1 MFSNVLKE
9 RTYYEE
15 LKNRIGKKNNKVW
28 KSISGR
34 PFIGSCSYLYG
45 LFKPESYQEFFDK
58 YLAYPDPEHLD
69 KRRLK
74 KSSYYGRTMED
85 LVYLAEYYKNNA
97 EDESFTL
104 EEFFDDIVCHVIIE
118 TFDGHKAEKELMNV
132 LTDYGFEVEETEG
145 VMDAEFGVDL
155 IVKKD
160 GEVKEYIQV
169 KPISTFV
176 RTNPS
181 LISDRSNF
189 FLKQY
194 KLNEFT
200 ENHPSLKKRDII
212 FMLYDYQ
219 HLVSTGEVLWYYK
232 DNKVKFKLHELC
244 QTNGQTL
251 VKEEDFIQQK
261 LILK

>member
-1 MFSNVLKE
+1 
-9 RTYYEE
+9 
-15 LKNRIGKKNNKVW
+15 
-28 KSISGR
+28 
-34 PFIGSCSYLYG
+34 
-45 LFKPESYQEFFDK
+45 
-58 YLAYPDPEHLD
+58 
-69 KRRLK
+69 
-74 KSSYYGRTMED
+74 
-85 LVYLAEYYKNNA
+85 
-97 EDESFTL
+97 
-104 EEFFDDIVCHVIIE
+104 
-118 TFDGHKAEKELMNV
+118 MNV
-132 LTDYGFEVEETEG
+132 LTDYGFDVEETEG

-212 FMLYDYQ
+212 FMLYDYH